1 MKRNIRNR
9 TSKDRTRWY
18 VLILVVLIPFFVFT
32 VSLNAS
38 TRIADAY
45 KWEMDRIQ
53 EQADSEN
60 PGDAKLLR

>member
-1 MKRNIRNR
+1 M
-9 TSKDRTRWY
+9 
-18 VLILVVLIPFFVFT
+18 ILVVLIPFFVFT

-60 PGDAKLLR
+60 PGDAKPLRELNILSLIHI